1 MQFDS
6 LLCAQIPLSL
16 PLGDLSTA
24 NAAFFYQ
31 IKETDGLEIDNI
43 ARQLGEL
50 DEINDT
56 VSLAYTFS
64 LSSLIGNINTE
75 RFYTYRGMHNISTEK
90 PERLFS
96 FTFGQKFMFQG
107 SLTTPKCNPAVTW
120 VLFPD
125 TIPISL
131 HQISKFRSLSNG
143 IEGLLLVDN
152 YRHLQPIGNRKIF
165 LRSVSSRTTK
175 LEKFTMSKHNTNE
188 SDDEDPSDWYYN

>member
-1 MQFDS
+1 MAS
-6 LLCAQIPLSL
+6 
-16 PLGDLSTA
+16 
-24 NAAFFYQ
+24 AAFFYQ

-43 ARQLGEL
+43 ARHLGEL

-56 VSLAYTFS
+56 VTLAYTFS

-75 RFYTYRGMHNISTEK
+75 RFYTYRGMHNSLDPK
-90 PERLFS
+90 RSKGAFALHLVL
-96 FTFGQKFMFQG
+96 KFVFQG
-107 SLTTPKCNPAVTW
+107 SLTTPKCNPSVTW

-125 TIPISL
+125 TIPVSL

-165 LRSVSSRTTK
+165 LRSVSQRTTK
-175 LEKFTMSKHNTNE
+175 LEKLIEMERSKND
-188 SDDEDPSDWYYN
+188 SDDEDPSEWYYN